1 MMQAVGFHRS
11 TLSRQTAEVV
21 HIRMRGEIPRL
32 CLVEEDVVAVME
44 KQEEESIK
52 ENSKDLDLES
62 KEWKRSRVE
71 WRTKDNEAWG
81 VPTRETVSG

>member
-21 HIRMRGEIPRL
+21 HIRMRGENPRL

-44 KQEEESIK
+44 KQEEESIM
-52 ENSKDLDLES
+52 ENS
-62 KEWKRSRVE
+62 
-71 WRTKDNEAWG
+71 
-81 VPTRETVSG
+81 